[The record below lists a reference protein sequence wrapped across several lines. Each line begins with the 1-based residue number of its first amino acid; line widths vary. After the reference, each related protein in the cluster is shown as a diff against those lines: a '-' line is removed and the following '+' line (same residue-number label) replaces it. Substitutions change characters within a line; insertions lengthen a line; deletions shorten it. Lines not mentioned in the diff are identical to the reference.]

1 MANSK
6 QILLLYKQ
14 LLEKAYKFDNYNF
27 KEYSK
32 RKIVETF
39 KANKSLTS
47 ENEINQFYN
56 EGINQLALLYRQTTI
71 SQLYTF
77 DKLVV
82 EPLKKHQ

>member
-39 KANKSLTS
+39 KANKS
-47 ENEINQFYN
+47 
-56 EGINQLALLYRQTTI
+56 
-71 SQLYTF
+71 
-77 DKLVV
+77 
-82 EPLKKHQ
+82 